1 MCHGFQEGRETDNKK
16 CWKQIREE
24 QMTPNRITRSG
35 GVGEKLWKEK
45 RGNAGRKQTHT
56 PKKKTNKQNK
66 KNQKQTNEQQSEASM
81 GEIIC
86 FQANEKAKRG
96 GSHDRRRRGGGGR
109 GRRRRSVVWWKT
121 AELNEDRS

>member
-56 PKKKTNKQNK
+56 PKKKNKQTKQK
-66 KNQKQTNEQQSEASM
+66 KPKTN
-81 GEIIC
+81 
-86 FQANEKAKRG
+86 
-96 GSHDRRRRGGGGR
+96 
-109 GRRRRSVVWWKT
+109 
-121 AELNEDRS
+121 